1 MNYRKG
7 TQKDLTEIYELVKTS
22 IEETYPQYYLQEII
36 DMFLVLH
43 SKENIQ
49 KDMQR
54 PTNSNDVL

>member
-49 KDMQR
+49 KDID
-54 PTNSNDVL
+54 SVK